1 MTHPF
6 MLLLSVFVA
15 AFITGVANDC
25 DQFRGYEVG
34 FSFNRRIH
42 RFRFEGTPIDLYGQL
57 AEQAEFQTLTTVE
70 FTKRGHVLLAYNNE
84 LVELRFDVEHDES
97 TDADGKKKQVI
108 VSPQSSVALERST
121 CATQRLSLAS
131 SGDPSTAASTSFR
144 PPSSVTC
151 WSSETPITT
160 GEETFIDPELNYST
174 GDIFDL
180 ATGQAYDT
188 TFEKNSRLIGV
199 IRGQMMHMEPCGG
212 GNRTVV
218 ESVTYDCEGGD
229 CSKRHNTLLL
239 DSIDLKCF
247 ILDGCEIAFG
257 PQTIFTSV
265 AVIPTKPVTRDEMFA
280 TTTEKFTTAQHS
292 TSDGTAQPSKTESTA
307 NSAAST
313 TSEPETTT
321 PMTDEEHSAVYRRL
335 RYGEHH
341 SPLDRRRHGAP

>member
-1 MTHPF
+1 MAHPF

-70 FTKRGHVLLAYNNE
+70 FTNRGHVLLTYDNE

-97 TDADGKKKQVI
+97 TEADGKKKLTMVP
-108 VSPQSSVALERST
+108 PQSSVAPESFYV
-121 CATQRLSLAS
+121 CNATYVG

-188 TFEKNSRLIGV
+188 TSEKNGRLVGV
-199 IRGQMMHMEPCGG
+199 IRGQKMYMEPCGD

-218 ESVTYDCEGGD
+218 KSVTYDCEGGD

-239 DSIDLKCF
+239 DSIDLNCF